1 MRTEGGVMESEVQA
15 VLERGRTVRR
25 LPDAVRARALA
36 RARAAIVAESRV
48 LTMAAMPVP
57 GRRFRIAL
65 AASFAVAVGA
75 AGATAA
81 LRTTVFAHDRGGP
94 PPAAVASQPV
104 AATVVPMAAADP
116 EPIAPARASRFTTAQ
131 ESYRAEVGLLQRAQ
145 AAYVNRN
152 FSAALALVAEHG
164 RRFPNGRLAE
174 EREALRVRSLAAAGR
189 RGEAR
194 RAAND
199 LRAPVPA
206 QRAAAAAARDRRL
219 RQLAR

>member
-1 MRTEGGVMESEVQA
+1 MISEGGVMESEVEA
-15 VLERGRTVRR
+15 VLERGRTIRR

-36 RARAAIVAESRV
+36 RARAATVAESRV

-81 LRTTVFAHDRGGP
+81 LKTTVFGRDHGV

-116 EPIAPARASRFTTAQ
+116 EPIAPPHAARFTTAQ

-152 FSAALALVAEHG
+152 FSAALALVTEHG

-174 EREALRVRSLAAAGR
+174 EREALRVRSLAGAGR

-194 RAAND
+194 RAANVFAHRFPRSV
-199 LRAPVPA
+199 LLP
-206 QRAAAAAARDRRL
+206 RL
-219 RQLAR
+219 QETVASGN

>member
-1 MRTEGGVMESEVQA
+1 MRSEGGVMESEVQA
-15 VLERGRTVRR
+15 VLERGRTIRR
-25 LPDAVRARALA
+25 LPDGVRARALT
-36 RARAAIVAESRV
+36 RARAAVVSEPRA

-65 AASFAVAVGA
+65 AASLAVAVGA

-81 LRTTVFAHDRGGP
+81 LRTTVFSRDRGTP
-94 PPAAVASQPV
+94 SPAAIATPPV
-104 AATVVPMAAADP
+104 TATVVPLAADP
-116 EPIAPARASRFTTAQ
+116 EPAPPARASRFTAAQ

-152 FSAALALVAEHG
+152 FGGALALVAEHG

-174 EREALRVRSLAAAGR
+174 EREALRVRSLVAAGR

-194 RAAND
+194 RAATVFAHRFPRSV
-199 LRAPVPA
+199 LLP
-206 QRAAAAAARDRRL
+206 RL
-219 RQLAR
+219 QETVAEGR